1 MIPRPV
7 VTGVLGALAGSLFTL
22 AFAGGPSPEA
32 DALTRIPVQQNVGT
46 ASAVALTTTT
56 YSPTVADVR
65 KGLATLFDEAAFATD
80 NGSTATPSGRQ
91 FRDDFQ
97 LLVRRV
103 VQAELI
109 EAVDCINSWHNGG
122 SVANLYCPLEGAPV
136 EP

>member
-22 AFAGGPSPEA
+22 ALTGSPSPEA
-32 DALTRIPVQQNVGT
+32 DAVPSVQT
-46 ASAVALTTTT
+46 APMQAAPLQTVT
-56 YSPTVADVR
+56 YTPAVADVR

-80 NGSTATPSGRQ
+80 NGSAATPSGRQ

-103 VQAELI
+103 VQQELTA
-109 EAVDCINSWHNGG
+109 AVDCINSWHNGG
-122 SVANLYCPLEGAPV
+122 TVFNLYCPDEGAPV

>member
-1 MIPRPV
+1 MISRPV
-7 VTGVLGALAGSLFTL
+7 VTGVLGLLAGSLFTL
-22 AFAGGPSPEA
+22 AFTGSPSPEA
-32 DALTRIPVQQNVGT
+32 DAAPVQHGVAT
-46 ASAVALTTTT
+46 AAAAAVTTT
-56 YSPTVADVR
+56 YTPSVADVR

-80 NGSTATPSGRQ
+80 NGSAATPSGRQ

-103 VQAELI
+103 VQQELI

-122 SVANLYCPLEGAPV
+122 SVANLYCPVEGAPV